1 MALHQ
6 GTRVTSQA
14 IAETALI
21 RQVDDKIADIEPDKA
36 ALITLI
42 NKLKKRHSVKSA
54 RYEWFERDYIPRWA
68 QNSASAVANNAASTT
83 VTVTDGTLFV
93 PGDMFVVPK
102 VVSSSAAPE
111 LVRVTVVAG
120 NVLTVVRDVGT
131 AGIDTIAANGALRL
145 VGNAYE
151 ENGALPTAKTS
162 ARVPKIT
169 YTQIFRTTTDFS
181 RTAMAS
187 ETYGAPQGD
196 RRLEHKYKLVEHKE
210 KLNSALLWGRRS
222 EALTGGASSNPIRT
236 TEGLRAIISTNIVD
250 AGGVFTQK
258 KLDEFARLAFRYGP
272 SKKILL
278 AAPKILGA
286 INAWASAHLVVK
298 PAEDHFGVM
307 IRQVETAYGIWGL
320 VLDWMLEDGVASQN
334 GFGGLA
340 FSIDLDQI
348 SYLWLDNNGINRDT
362 HVELDVVKDGKDGAR
377 DQILTEGGFQIKL
390 EKNHAMLY
398 NVTDYMQ

>member
-1 MALHQ
+1 MALTQ
-6 GTRVTSQA
+6 GTRVTKQA
-14 IAETALI
+14 IDETALI

-42 NKLKKRHSVKSA
+42 NKLRKRHSVKSA

-68 QNSASAVANNAASTT
+68 QNSAAAVANNTGSTT
-83 VTVTDGTLFV
+83 VSVTDGTLFV

-102 VVSSSAAPE
+102 VVSSSTAPE
-111 LVRVTVVAG
+111 LVRVTAVNG
-120 NVLTVVRDVGT
+120 NVLTVVRDVGS
-131 AGIDTIAANGALRL
+131 AGVDTIPANGALRL

-187 ETYGAPQGD
+187 EAYGAPQGD

-210 KLNSALLWGRRS
+210 KLNSALLWGRAS
-222 EALTGGASSNPIRT
+222 EALTGGPSSNPIRT
-236 TEGLRAIISTNIVD
+236 TAGLRSIISTNVVD
-250 AGGVFTQK
+250 AGGTLTLK
-258 KLDEFARLAFRYGP
+258 KFDDFARLAFRYGP

-286 INAWASAHLVVK
+286 INAWGVSHLMVK
-298 PAEDHFGVM
+298 PAEDHYGVM
-307 IRQVETAYGIWGL
+307 IRQVETPYGVWGL
-320 VLDWMLEDGVASQN
+320 VLDWMLEDGVAGQN
-334 GFGGLA
+334 GFGGVG

-348 SYLWLDNNGINRDT
+348 SYVWLENNGINSDT
-362 HVELDVVKDGKDGAR
+362 HVELNVVKDGKDGAR
-377 DQILTEGGFQIKL
+377 DQILTEGGFKIKL